1 MGISSRVVSGASVV
15 LAGLWFLAIPS
26 MVACEDMQTGEVLSG
41 CVEVVTPLVTY
52 FCATP
57 PLVLAVLLHTM
68 RYGEQSAVNFLP
80 IPNDEEGRAVL
91 SADAP
96 ATKEQMPPVAYAK
109 WGMVIGG
116 VSMAGAYAITFVVGV
131 FAAVPLLIMA
141 ALSFGSTGD
150 PNVDWLVNIFDV
162 SFLVMRIGFWLFA
175 ASAITTF
182 VLERNDTGPSGGR
195 KPKKIVAPCPSCGS
209 KLKFPSNYSGQ
220 IQCPSCEHV
229 FVVSEG

>member
-150 PNVDWLVNIFDV
+150 PNVD
-162 SFLVMRIGFWLFA
+162 
-175 ASAITTF
+175 
-182 VLERNDTGPSGGR
+182 
-195 KPKKIVAPCPSCGS
+195 
-209 KLKFPSNYSGQ
+209 
-220 IQCPSCEHV
+220 
-229 FVVSEG
+229 